1 MKRVNITVIRN
12 GKIIDDFRVFATED
26 EIGNYIADME
36 SAGNNVKID
45 YLY

>member
-1 MKRVNITVIRN
+1 MKRVNITVLRN
-12 GKIIDDFRVFATED
+12 GHIVDDFRVFATED

-36 SAGNNVKID
+36 SQGNDVKVD